1 MQARIQAHET
11 LGQYLR
17 RLRQARG
24 LTGQAVVDAAGI
36 ANSTLTFYEQ
46 DKSLPTLSLLEKV
59 LDVLGAD
66 FDYAW
71 ALYLIRAGVQRI
83 TVPVPQ
89 DGLPSQRPL
98 PETCVEEPAPGP

>member
-1 MQARIQAHET
+1 MQAQAHET

-24 LTGQAVVDAAGI
+24 LTGQAVVEAAGI

-46 DKSLPTLSLLEKV
+46 DKSLPTLVLLERV
-59 LDVLGAD
+59 LNILDGDLN
-66 FDYAW
+66 YAW
-71 ALYLIRAGVQRI
+71 ALYLIRAGVKQI

-89 DGLPSQRPL
+89 DGLSLQRPL
-98 PETCVEEPAPGP
+98 AESCIEEPA

>member
-1 MQARIQAHET
+1 MQVRFQAHET

-46 DKSLPTLSLLEKV
+46 DKSLPTLPLLEKV
-59 LDVLGAD
+59 LDVLGGD

-71 ALYLIRAGVQRI
+71 ALYLIRAGVQKI
-83 TVPVPQ
+83 TVPVPR
-89 DGLPSQRPL
+89 DSLPSQRPL
-98 PETCVEEPAPGP
+98 PKARIEEPA